1 MNFLLF
7 QFFIKAFKVLDLIK
21 IYLNNNIKIFFY
33 YNKILI
39 IYIIF
44 YFFK

>member
-21 IYLNNNIKIFFY
+21 IYLNNNIKIDFY
-33 YNKILI
+33 YDKILI
-39 IYIIF
+39 ISIIS
-44 YFFK
+44 YYLS